1 MYEKSLLYRGMVY
14 VLITLAGVI
23 ISMGGYLYVQMEERV
38 RDVEVAHQVIDRSQV
53 KVAEKLEGIERQLV
67 RIERVLG
74 SRYGREEDLK

>member
-23 ISMGGYLYVQMEERV
+23 ISMGGYLYVQMEKRV

-53 KVAEKLEGIERQLV
+53 KVVEKLEGIEKQLV